1 MKNQLRIIISLL
13 SIAVLLATTSCSTQK
28 NTWASRNYHAMTT
41 RYNIYYNGNNSYI
54 DGLNAI
60 DKAAEDDYSSIL
72 PLYSVSHHEAA
83 QAATSEMDR
92 TIEKC
97 RKCIKLHS
105 IKVKP
110 KPDPKRRG
118 DPKYKAFMAQE
129 EYNRHMD
136 DAWLLLGK
144 AEFHKGDFLGAVGTF
159 NYIIR
164 HYSYDKDMVAQCQ
177 LWVVRAYG
185 EMGWLYEAEEL
196 MAKINPDDISRKN
209 RWLYSATFADLKLK
223 NKQYTDAVPLLKKA
237 LPDERREQQLR
248 YYFILG
254 QIYAAENDK
263 QAAVDMLK
271 KVIRKSPP
279 AEMDFN
285 ARLMRTKLSGDI
297 KALDKMAKQ
306 PKNKNRLDYIYGAAG
321 DILLEKQDTTGA
333 LMYYDLAIEKSVT
346 GGAQKA
352 TILIQAA
359 DLYYTKKNYQKA
371 APYYSEAAGIISI
384 EHDDYQRVRRLSET
398 LDELV
403 LQENIVTLQDSLQ
416 RLSKLSEEEQL
427 KIVEKLIAN
436 LEQAEKEEAERQLL
450 AEREAMNNEQTSVD
464 TRNMLGGGGAKANWY
479 FYNAQLL
486 KSGKQDFNRRWGNRK
501 LEDNWR
507 RQIKTL
513 SSNFT
518 SEESNENY
526 VENDSVE
533 GETRETS
540 SNNLVTDNKDPQYYL
555 QQIPKTDEDIAVS
568 NAQIADAL
576 YQMVGIYRDKLE
588 DELNAQQ
595 TEEEFARRFPND
607 QRGAELLFVRYLQHM
622 RKQDKLNAE
631 AVRKQILQDF
641 SDSEPARILSQ
652 PDYFERISR
661 MQAEQDSLYE
671 ATYVSYLQGD
681 YAQVKFNKRYAEKN
695 LSSSKL
701 MPRFLFLNA
710 IAIARTEGQEPFI
723 AALQEMV
730 ERYPESENGAMAKD
744 MLAMM
749 NQGMESQTGDIGASS
764 LLDKRGELTADT
776 DTTTE
781 EISFS
786 IEKKIPSVVLLV
798 TDNDEA
804 DLNQLLFEVALFNF
818 SRFLVKDF
826 ELKPMPIFGNTGKAL
841 RIEGME
847 SYDEAVWYKDIIR
860 EDVNVS
866 SILQNLSA
874 RIICITE
881 ENLNLLLSRFTEQ
894 EYSDFCKENNL

>member
-13 SIAVLLATTSCSTQK
+13 SIAVLLATTACSTQK

-54 DGLNAI
+54 DGLNVI

-427 KIVEKLIAN
+427 KIVEKLIAD

-671 ATYVSYLQGD
+671 ATYASYLQGD
-681 YAQVKFNKRYAEKN
+681 YAQVKSNKRYAEEN

-764 LLDKRGELTADT
+764 LLDKRGEFTADT

-786 IEKKIPSVVLLV
+786 IEKRIPSVVLLV

>member
-54 DGLNAI
+54 DGLKAI

-371 APYYSEAAGIISI
+371 APYYSEAAGIISV

-427 KIVEKLIAN
+427 KIVEKLIAD

-607 QRGAELLFVRYLQHM
+607 QRGTELLFVRYLQHM

-671 ATYVSYLQGD
+671 ATYASYLQGD
-681 YAQVKFNKRYAEKN
+681 YAQVKFNKRYAEEN

-764 LLDKRGELTADT
+764 LLDKRGEFTADT

-826 ELKPMPIFGNTGKAL
+826 EIKPMPIFGNTGKAL

>member
-13 SIAVLLATTSCSTQK
+13 SIAVLLATTACSTQK

-427 KIVEKLIAN
+427 KIVEKLIAD

-671 ATYVSYLQGD
+671 ATYASYLQGD
-681 YAQVKFNKRYAEKN
+681 YAQVKFNKRYAEEN

-764 LLDKRGELTADT
+764 LLDKRGEFTADT

>member
-1 MKNQLRIIISLL
+1 MKKQLRIIISLL

>member
-1 MKNQLRIIISLL
+1 MKKQLRIIISLL

-427 KIVEKLIAN
+427 KIVEKLIAD